1 MNSAPWCSLLDLKTP
16 CLILIYS
23 SQLTTGP
30 LSIMC
35 CKRPCPEAT
44 REGNRQGI
52 TAKAGDKEETIMHA
66 CWMTAEIK
74 H

>member
-1 MNSAPWCSLLDLKTP
+1 
-16 CLILIYS
+16 
-23 SQLTTGP
+23 
-30 LSIMC
+30 MC

-52 TAKAGDKEETIMHA
+52 TAKAGNKEETIMHA